1 MDAFDEA
8 RAVARALRAL
18 AHDPRIAELAAA
30 RELDRREPA
39 AALALI
45 DGLVHLT
52 RADPSLRPTVAAV
65 MTALATEP
73 FRARRER
80 IEALARA
87 SGNDGVQALLS
98 GAPAKQEFNLDV
110 ARKNDAQS
118 FSQTLGFLK
127 QKARLTR
134 NLDEL
139 ARLEQLSDPSIVRN
153 ALLNP
158 RLTEDGVV
166 RIAARRPARPEPLI
180 EIWRSPRWS
189 QLARVRRALA
199 FNPYLPPEVGTKIL
213 PLLTLADLK
222 QIATDGGLHEDL
234 RALARRLLAETPTGQ

>member
-1 MDAFDEA
+1 MEPIDEA
-8 RAVARALRAL
+8 RTVARALRAI

-30 RELDRREPA
+30 RELEKREPEH
-39 AALALI
+39 ALGLI
-45 DGLVHLT
+45 DGLVQLA
-52 RADPSLRPTVAAV
+52 RSDPTLRPTVGAV
-65 MTALATEP
+65 MAALATEP
-73 FRARRER
+73 FRARREQ
-80 IEALARA
+80 IETLARQK
-87 SGNDGVQALLS
+87 GNAGVQALLS
-98 GAPAKQEFNLDV
+98 GAPPKQEFDLDV
-110 ARKNDAQS
+110 ARKNDARS

-127 QKARLTR
+127 TRARLTK

-139 ARLEQLSDPSIVRN
+139 ARLVQLSDPSVVRN

-199 FNPYLPPEVGTKIL
+199 MNPYLPPEIGTKIL
-213 PLLTLADLK
+213 PLLTASDLK
-222 QIATDGGLHEDL
+222 QIAGDGGLHEDL
-234 RALARRLLAETPTGQ
+234 RALAKRLLADSA